1 MAEFA
6 EQLRGFYAEHPF
18 LMAPMA
24 GVTDAA
30 YRIQMRRHGAP
41 LAYSEMVSVAGL
53 AYASERTWELV
64 LPAAAEPSIA
74 VQLFGSKPEQFAGA
88 VEAVEERVGT
98 KLALIDINMAC
109 PARKVITK
117 GEGSALMEEPLRARD
132 IVRAAVGRAH
142 VPVTAKIRT
151 GFHTGERV
159 APAFAQ
165 MLEDAGA
172 AAVAV
177 HGRSAKQL
185 YTGVADW
192 SVIDDVARA
201 VSIPVIGSGD
211 VFCADDAVRML
222 TETAA
227 SAVFIARG
235 SYGNPWIFED
245 AARLQAEGRAVPEHG
260 ALERLEALREH
271 LALTNELV
279 PRAMARAR
287 TYATWYLK
295 ALPHAATWRGRV
307 VRCSTYEEFRALI
320 DEIEADVRTAGDT
333 SRPASHQEL
342 VSSPDVR
349 NLDAVSGAQDA

>member
-1 MAEFA
+1 MSNPDVIRARLAE
-6 EQLRGFYAEHPF
+6 RPF

-64 LPAAAEPSIA
+64 LPADEEPSIA
-74 VQLFGSKPEQFAGA
+74 VQLFGSKPEQFASA
-88 VEAVEERVGT
+88 VEAVEERVGE

-117 GEGSALMEEPLRARD
+117 GEGSALMDNPLLASA
-132 IVRAAVGRAH
+132 IMKAAVSRAH
-142 VPVTAKIRT
+142 VPVTAKIRI
-151 GFHTGERV
+151 GFHTGDRV
-159 APAFAQ
+159 APAFAE

-185 YTGVADW
+185 YTGAADW
-192 SVIDDVARA
+192 SIIDEVARA

-222 TETAA
+222 RETAA
-227 SAVFIARG
+227 EGVFIARG

-245 AARLQAEGRAVPEHG
+245 APALACEGRPVPRRPYR
-260 ALERLEALREH
+260 ERLDALREH
-271 LALTNELV
+271 LSLTHRLV

-287 TYATWYLK
+287 TYASWYLK
-295 ALPHAATWRGRV
+295 GMPHAAAWRGRV
-307 VRCSTYEEFRALI
+307 VKCDSYEGFCLLV
-320 DEIEADVRTAGDT
+320 DEIEADVVPLEAAMTA
-333 SRPASHQEL
+333 RPHGLSSEAS
-342 VSSPDVR
+342 
-349 NLDAVSGAQDA
+349 